1 MVDDLEL
8 EAEAKWKWAQAQKAQ
23 RKGSFFSTDTLKGV
37 GQAAVQGMA
46 GVGDSALSAA
56 QAFNSVVNPALAEN
70 INENLS
76 FARQQGVPTTLKGMA
91 DKYVGEPQV
100 TATGASG
107 NAQEALYDAT
117 RLGVENLATPGS
129 MIEKGATT
137 ALQTAG
143 GLISEGLGGDK
154 STGQAVGGFLTPLGE
169 MAYGDLKP
177 VNPEANALQY
187 EAAANGVTPQGLAQ
201 SLKRGASFENG
212 AVDTPILNSYKN
224 VAADGGFQRGAFQ
237 ARETPAQILS
247 RWEQRQGQLEN
258 QANGLAAQADEVLM
272 RYNAPV
278 IPDYPNARNFISSL
292 DDVAERKAAAEYL
305 ATQAEDYNKLG
316 TVQNVLA
323 RKRQIYGE
331 INSVFDRAANAQD
344 PAWKTG
350 LRRSL
355 AQDLKETSEK
365 AIDMAGIENGGNQL
379 RQLND
384 LWGSYSDMF
393 GEIQKPIAKGF
404 GQLPLEGTN
413 VTTKIGNV
421 PIVNSLSGSTKRGL
435 AWINKQLVG
444 VPLPDPNVTAQGPI
458 AAMRE
463 FFRGA
468 VPDPNFT
475 PPASFISRDIEEA
488 RADPAQI
495 KAMDQIVPGF
505 SQMPKGAQE
514 QTMFSLAPSL
524 PNIDPAPKG
533 YKSAL
538 KTADGWKVPLGS
550 FDQALELQDAIKAKN
565 PAERALRVG
574 PLILDGTI
582 TSTNDIAQKIQENA
596 PKASPLDAL
605 KYLSSEEVSSENHS
619 PPDPIITPMTDSEN
633 MLDKMNKAMQ
643 YH

>member
-1 MVDDLEL
+1 
-8 EAEAKWKWAQAQKAQ
+8 
-23 RKGSFFSTDTLKGV
+23 
-37 GQAAVQGMA
+37 
-46 GVGDSALSAA
+46 
-56 QAFNSVVNPALAEN
+56 
-70 INENLS
+70 
-76 FARQQGVPTTLKGMA
+76 
-91 DKYVGEPQV
+91 
-100 TATGASG
+100 
-107 NAQEALYDAT
+107 
-117 RLGVENLATPGS
+117 
-129 MIEKGATT
+129 
-137 ALQTAG
+137 
-143 GLISEGLGGDK
+143 
-154 STGQAVGGFLTPLGE
+154 
-169 MAYGDLKP
+169 
-177 VNPEANALQY
+177 
-187 EAAANGVTPQGLAQ
+187 
-201 SLKRGASFENG
+201 
-212 AVDTPILNSYKN
+212 
-224 VAADGGFQRGAFQ
+224 
-237 ARETPAQILS
+237 
-247 RWEQRQGQLEN
+247 
-258 QANGLAAQADEVLM
+258 M

-495 KAMDQIVPGF
+495 KAMDQIVI
-505 SQMPKGAQE
+505 S
-514 QTMFSLAPSL
+514 
-524 PNIDPAPKG
+524 
-533 YKSAL
+533 
-538 KTADGWKVPLGS
+538 
-550 FDQALELQDAIKAKN
+550 
-565 PAERALRVG
+565 
-574 PLILDGTI
+574 
-582 TSTNDIAQKIQENA
+582 
-596 PKASPLDAL
+596 
-605 KYLSSEEVSSENHS
+605 
-619 PPDPIITPMTDSEN
+619 
-633 MLDKMNKAMQ
+633 
-643 YH
+643 